1 MYIYVSL
8 QLLNCLWTP
17 VCLCVCHFYLLSISC
32 FLSSAP
38 LLGVVLIFARS
49 AEYYRSSRFQARLSL
64 GRMSDRLQSHG
75 VTSRMRAKALRKQTK
90 PLLASLLGARLDA
103 LYENAMV
110 HCNASRFL
118 PSFMQGLRVD
128 GRSMLGYVMIS
139 VRGTK
144 TRVVSCNPGGYRV

>member
-1 MYIYVSL
+1 MSSSIKGIIAMYMYVSL
-8 QLLNCLWTP
+8 QLLASGRPFVYASVSLSLANLSFSL
-17 VCLCVCHFYLLSISC
+17 LCS
-32 FLSSAP
+32 

-118 PSFMQGLRVD
+118 PSFMQGL
-128 GRSMLGYVMIS
+128 GLMAGLCNVMIS

-144 TRVVSCNPGGYRV
+144 TRVAY